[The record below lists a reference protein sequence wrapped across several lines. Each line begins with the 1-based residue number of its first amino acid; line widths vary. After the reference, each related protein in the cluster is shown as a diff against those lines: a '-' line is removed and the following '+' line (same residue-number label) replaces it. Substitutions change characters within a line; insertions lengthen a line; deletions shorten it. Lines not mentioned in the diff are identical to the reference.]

1 MSKHVCFLLLDS
13 CALWEAAYLAAG
25 LERFGHIVQTLSLSR
40 APLRS
45 IGGLTLLPDA
55 GLEDAPEQ
63 FDGLALIGGNAW
75 RSESAAAAEPLIRR
89 ALACG
94 AVLGAICDAAGF
106 LGTLGLLDGVRH
118 TCNDLTDLRR
128 WAGVWYGGEAWFRPR
143 QAVRDGT
150 LVTANGTAAL
160 EFARE
165 FLLALGAA
173 PEADIIGWYAF
184 HKLGCYTAPLPERPP
199 WR

>member
-1 MSKHVCFLLLDS
+1 MSKHVCFFLLDQ
-13 CALWEAAYLAAG
+13 CALWEAACLAAG
-25 LERFGHIVQTLSLSR
+25 LEQFGHTTEFVSLTRS
-40 APLRS
+40 PIRS

-55 GLEDAPEQ
+55 GLEEAPER

-75 RSESAAAAEPLIRR
+75 RTEAAAAAEPLIRR
-89 ALACG
+89 ALAQG

-106 LGTLGLLDGVRH
+106 LGTLGLLDHVRH
-118 TCNDLTDLRR
+118 TCNDLADLRR
-128 WAGVWYGGEAWFRPR
+128 WAGVWYGGEEQFLPR

-165 FLLALGAA
+165 FLLALDAA
-173 PEADIIGWYAF
+173 PEADILNWYAF
-184 HKLGCYTAPLPERPP
+184 HKLGSCTAPLPGM
-199 WR
+199 